1 MSIICIKKKK
11 KCLLQINNSY
21 ITYYLRNTKIN
32 EEKNYNYQKLL
43 FKKVILQNPIIFY
56 NSTCVCYLEEE
67 GHSGRPGEVGE
78 RSAGAPGSGG
88 CSAGGP
94 GSHPRQTT

>member
-1 MSIICIKKKK
+1 M
-11 KCLLQINNSY
+11 
-21 ITYYLRNTKIN
+21 
-32 EEKNYNYQKLL
+32 
-43 FKKVILQNPIIFY
+43 FH

-67 GHSGRPGEVGE
+67 VHSARPGEVGE